1 MRFKDGGKLLDRF
14 KALENSSTGL
24 RQKLLDRFKAL
35 EKLLDRFKAL
45 EKLLDRFKAFLKG
58 HDFSRADKPPNN
70 ALGFSP

>member
-35 EKLLDRFKAL
+35 EKLLDRFKA
-45 EKLLDRFKAFLKG
+45 FSKG